1 MSILAIYSVLGL
13 LITMVGILNMPR
25 HKWPT
30 NFKGVLALVLGSLFW
45 PVVLLALWYD
55 RQRATWKEAPPV
67 PKAWLK
73 VKEQSGAYTLGPVTL
88 IVRYRPRRCR
98 TSGRWTILVRP
109 RPSLDAPLLI
119 RRQGFSINLLFRQYH
134 FLMLAPVTQASPI
147 PAPSLIVTPRQEQA
161 FTLVEI
167 LIVIAML
174 GILAA
179 VLLPNFLGARG
190 AAQHKLI
197 DTYTQTC
204 QMTAEKRRNY
214 LTNTL
219 TLPAPGGFAAT
230 CATLGVTPP
239 SYITKAEFLDQG
251 DRYELVVQGQVRG
264 GTYTQSATLIKQ
276 VTR

>member
-1 MSILAIYSVLGL
+1 MSTPVIYSVLGL

-30 NFKGVLALVLGSLFW
+30 SFRGVLALLLGSLFW

-55 RQRATWKEAPPV
+55 QQRATWKEPPPT
-67 PKAWLK
+67 PKVWLK
-73 VKEQSGAYTLGPVTL
+73 VKEQSGAYTLGPLTL
-88 IVRYRPRRCR
+88 IIRYRPRRCR

-109 RPSLDAPLLI
+109 RPSLNAPLLI

-134 FLMLAPVTQASPI
+134 FLMLAPVSQASPI
-147 PAPSLIVTPRQEQA
+147 PPPSLTARPRQEQA
-161 FTLVEI
+161 FTLSEI
-167 LIVIAML
+167 LIVIAIL

-179 VLLPNFLGARG
+179 VLIPSFLNARM
-190 AAQHKLI
+190 AAQRKLI
-197 DTYTQTC
+197 DTYAQTC
-204 QMTAEKRRNY
+204 QIAAEKRRNY

-219 TLPAPGGFAAT
+219 TLPAPGGFAPT

-239 SYITKAEFLDQG
+239 SYVTKAEFRDQG

-264 GTYTQSATLIKQ
+264 STYTQSATLIKQ

>member
-1 MSILAIYSVLGL
+1 MSTPVIYSVLGL

-30 NFKGVLALVLGSLFW
+30 SFRGVLALLLGSLFW

-55 RQRATWKEAPPV
+55 RQRATWKEAPPT
-67 PKAWLK
+67 PKVWLK

-88 IVRYRPRRCR
+88 IVRYRPRRCH

-119 RRQGFSINLLFRQYH
+119 RRQGLSVNLLFRQYH
-134 FLMLAPVTQASPI
+134 FLMLSPVTQTSPI
-147 PAPSLIVTPRQEQA
+147 PAPPLTAPPRQEQA

-167 LIVIAML
+167 LIVIAIL

-179 VLLPNFLGARG
+179 VLIPNLLGARA
-190 AAQHKLI
+190 AAQRKLI
-197 DTYTQTC
+197 DTYAQTC
-204 QMTAEKRRNY
+204 QIAAEKRRNY

-219 TLPAPGGFAAT
+219 TLPAPIGFVAT

-239 SYITKAEFLDQG
+239 SYVTKAEFRDQG

-264 GTYTQSATLIKQ
+264 AAYTQSATLIKQ